1 MFGSGK
7 FLQYMQITKILHQ
20 SKEDYVSKNNQFSTE
35 VKLNGE
41 VIDDTVKETKL
52 FGTIITNDI
61 KWEKNIDKEIKEAK
75 GSLQKKKVTPG
86 RGGV

>member
-1 MFGSGK
+1 MKLNTSK
-7 FLQYMQITKILHQ
+7 TKNIIFNF
-20 SKEDYVSKNNQFSTE
+20 SKNSQFSTE

-52 FGTIITNDI
+52 LGTIITNDL

-75 GSLQKKKVTPG
+75 GSLQKKKKCALC
-86 RGGV
+86 